1 MNRPRLPHEPRQRG
15 GGEQVDRAAG
25 DAIKLAHRALER
37 FPDLVRR
44 HRFIAGGAAVSS
56 ALVALGGVA
65 LAGRMRAGQTAEEAV
80 AEITEQEIETPNA
93 ASRARPAAP
102 PTESHSASSN
112 GSPPPNG
119 VPAPAEEPA
128 ESRPL

>member
-25 DAIKLAHRALER
+25 DAIKLAHR
-37 FPDLVRR
+37 DLVRR

-56 ALVALGGVA
+56 ALVALAGVA